1 MVPELRFAVLGPVR
15 AWRGDTELELDTPQQ
30 RAVLAVL
37 LLAEGRHVSVGRLV
51 DALWGDEPPNSA
63 VGTVRTYVS
72 RLRHRLGTSAA
83 DSAREMIR
91 PTGDGYALTLRS
103 ATLDLDMFLRWTKQA
118 HAAGNGLN
126 ADPVRTAGLRR
137 DALGLWQGM
146 PLAGLPGPYAESQ
159 RVRLAELQLAALEE
173 QLALEVELGGHV
185 AAAAELQSLLGA
197 HPLRERL
204 SELLMLA
211 LYRSDRQAEALGVF
225 DSTRHL
231 LGEELGIDPGPA
243 LRDMHQRILQ
253 TDESLIGPAVRD
265 LRGPVAP
272 SPMTA
277 LVGRDHD
284 VEAVVRMLETDGRR
298 MVVVTGV
305 GGIGKTRL
313 ALAVLERSRQNWRD
327 GAAFVDLSAVTD
339 PGPVPD
345 AIASALGLVVRG
357 RERPLDTLARC
368 LADREMLLVLDNFEQ
383 VAGAAPVLAEL
394 AERAPGLHVL
404 VTSRVAVRVR
414 GGQEYRLGPLG
425 VAPADGTRAQLA
437 ESPAVRLFAERVRD
451 VQPGFELTGQN
462 GPEVAELCRRLDGL
476 PLALELAAAWMRLL
490 TPAQMLQRLYERLE
504 RPSALADL
512 PRRQQTLT
520 GTIRW
525 SYELLPEP
533 ARQLLARL
541 SVFAAPFTAEAAQAV
556 SGQDASG
563 TVEGLS
569 VLLDHNMIS
578 PAERPDGER
587 AFRLLNPIRR
597 FAAARLEHP
606 GEALSGLERHL
617 LGVLNAASGRHGS
630 QNRDIRRLDSEQ
642 ANLHVVLGW
651 MAGEGRPSGALL
663 RAIGDVWV
671 WLMVQGHLRRTSGLW
686 EQIESL
692 PNDELRTGSD
702 RMARS
707 WLMAARMVN
716 DGSFAELVGLIDEI
730 LPDARRLEKPSRTG
744 LLLMGRGMAYP
755 YTGRSPARTDFK
767 EAVAVTRDAG
777 DPLALGYILA
787 HYGSL
792 LSLDGDVARAR
803 ALHEE
808 MLEIAGSLGDENLRA
823 EAHYGLAMDA
833 LPAGDVASA
842 ERHLAMAVRRYQTMD
857 HLDGLARC
865 LGALSALALER
876 ERGHL
881 AARLIGATAA
891 ARDRIG
897 LTPWPAV
904 TEAEQRTIERTEAL
918 LRSGEFATQVTSGRS
933 LTIKDALT
941 QARPLLHGELQRPHD
956 DTAVP
961 SRAHLRRHM
970 SGAEPRRLPLRATHG
985 RATWSDAAMAA
996 RRSHGSDGSESD
1008 A

>member
-1 MVPELRFAVLGPVR
+1 VVPELRFAVLGPVR
-15 AWRGDTELELDTPQQ
+15 AWRGDTELELGTPQQ

-37 LLAEGRHVSVGRLV
+37 LLAEGRHVSVGTLV
-51 DALWGDEPPNSA
+51 DALWGDRPPNSA
-63 VGTVRTYVS
+63 VSTVRTYVS
-72 RLRHRLGTSAA
+72 RLRHGLGTSAA
-83 DSAREMIR
+83 GGAREMIK
-91 PTGDGYALTLRS
+91 PAGDGYALTLRS
-103 ATLDLDMFLRWTKQA
+103 ATLDLDIFLRLMKEA

-126 ADPVRTAGLRR
+126 AAPGRAAGLLR

-173 QLALEVELGGHV
+173 RLALEVELGGH
-185 AAAAELQSLLGA
+185 AAAATDLQSLLGA

-211 LYRSDRQAEALGVF
+211 LYRSHRQAEALGVF
-225 DSTRHL
+225 DSTRHRL
-231 LGEELGIDPGPA
+231 SEELGIDPGPA
-243 LRDMHQRILQ
+243 LRDMHRRILQ

-265 LRGPVAP
+265 LRGPVVP
-272 SPMTA
+272 SPVTA
-277 LVGRDHD
+277 LVGRDDD
-284 VEAVVRMLETDGRR
+284 VEAVVRLLETDGRR
-298 MVVVTGV
+298 VVVVTGV

-313 ALAVLERSRQNWRD
+313 ALAVLDRGGQNWRD

-345 AIASALGLVVRG
+345 AITSALGLVVQS

-368 LADREMLLVLDNFEQ
+368 LAGREMLLVLDNFEQ
-383 VAGAAPVLAEL
+383 VLGAAPVLAEL
-394 AERAPGLHVL
+394 AERAPGLHLL

-425 VAPADGTRAQLA
+425 VAPAGGTRAQLA

-504 RPSALADL
+504 RPGALADL
-512 PRRQQTLT
+512 PGRQQTLT

-617 LGVLNAASGRHGS
+617 LGVLNAASGQHGS
-630 QNRDIRRLDSEQ
+630 QDRDMRRLDSEQ
-642 ANLHVVLGW
+642 ANLQVVLGLV
-651 MAGEGRPSGALL
+651 AGEGRPPGPLL
-663 RAIGDVWV
+663 RALGDVWV
-671 WLMVQGHLRRTSGLW
+671 WLMVRGHLRQTSGLW
-686 EQIESL
+686 QQIESL
-692 PNDELRTGSD
+692 PDDRLRTGRD

-707 WLMAARMVN
+707 WLMAARLLN
-716 DGSFAELVGLIDEI
+716 DGSFTEAVTLLDQI
-730 LPDARRLEKPSRTG
+730 LPDVRRLERPSRAG
-744 LLLMGRGMAYP
+744 LLLMGRGIAYP
-755 YTGRSPARTDFK
+755 YTTRSLARADFE
-767 EAVAVTRDAG
+767 EALAITRDAG
-777 DPLALGYILA
+777 DSLTLGYILA
-787 HYGSL
+787 HYGSFL
-792 LSLDGDVARAR
+792 CVDGDAARAQT
-803 ALHEE
+803 LHAD
-808 MLEIAGSLGDENLRA
+808 MLAIARSLGDENLRA
-823 EAHYGLAMDA
+823 EAHYDLATDA
-833 LPAGDVASA
+833 MSIGDLESA
-842 ERHLAMAVRRYQTMD
+842 EPHLVAAVRLYRSMG

-865 LGALSALALER
+865 LGALSALAVQ
-876 ERGHL
+876 RGHWHL
-881 AARLIGATAA
+881 AAQLIGAAAA
-891 ARDRIG
+891 ARASIG

-904 TEAEQRTIERTEAL
+904 AEAEQRTIEQAEAFL
-918 LRSGEFATQVTSGRS
+918 PSGEFAAQTASGRGQ
-933 LTIKDALT
+933 TIEEALT
-941 QARPLLHGELQRPHD
+941 QALLLLQREQHRPLGG
-956 DTAVP
+956 TAVP
-961 SRAHLRRHM
+961 NRVRLRPGQVTAV
-970 SGAEPRRLPLRATHG
+970 SGGAGFPRSP
-985 RATWSDAAMAA
+985 
-996 RRSHGSDGSESD
+996 
-1008 A
+1008 